1 MSAIDRFRA
10 QGPKIFG
17 VLRILTGIMFACY
30 GAQKLFGVFGGLPP
44 GVPKGLIWT
53 AGPIELIG
61 GSLIAL
67 GLFTRSAAFV
77 SSGLMAFAYFIG
89 HAPNGFW
96 PATNGGGPAI
106 IYCWLFLYIAAQ
118 GPGAFA
124 LDNLR
129 RGRVRAIDGTSATA
143 LRSEGTASSDISVST

>member
-1 MSAIDRFRA
+1 MRAIDRFRA
-10 QGPKIFG
+10 QAPTILGIM
-17 VLRILTGIMFACY
+17 RILTGIMFACY
-30 GAQKLFGVFGGLPP
+30 GAQKLFGAFGGLPP

-53 AGPIELIG
+53 AGPIELLG
-61 GSLIAL
+61 GTLIAL
-67 GLFTRSAAFV
+67 GLFTRSAAFL

-96 PATNGGGPAI
+96 PATNGGGPAV
-106 IYCWLFLYIAAQ
+106 IYCWLFLYLAAQ

-129 RGRVRAIDGTSATA
+129 RRRVRTIEETA
-143 LRSEGTASSDISVST
+143 AASI